1 MSTFSRVLSWIRC
14 STHIGMNGS
23 LCLLLCTSLFVT
35 VGCQDFGL
43 SKLKNKMSLR
53 SQNADDDKD
62 DDDEFDEDFET
73 KIKVPMI
80 GDYTTFSGLHR
91 VVLEGVGLVV
101 GLKGTGDD
109 PPPSQYRE
117 ALMDDMRRRSVRGEE
132 AKRLLASPNTAL
144 VVVRAY
150 LPPLIQKGDQF
161 DIDVRIPG
169 DTKATSLNG
178 GRLMETI
185 LSETAIV
192 ANRGT
197 MKGRSVSK
205 ARGPILISTGEGE
218 KENLAG
224 VLKRG
229 RILGGGVS
237 LIDRDMAIYVRT
249 EFRTLRHIRKLSQ
262 RIGERFYAYDKR
274 GIREA
279 LTKPQ
284 TDQRIVLK
292 VHPNYR
298 HNFPRYLRVI
308 ENIAYRETTVQ
319 RRVRLQRLKRDLLN
333 PAKAEFASL
342 QLEAIGKESIPTLK
356 TGLKSNDLECR
367 FHSALSL
374 AYLDN
379 ADGIEI
385 LREAAQKERA
395 FRVFAFAALAIIED
409 PQANLALR
417 DLMSV
422 HVATDGT
429 ETDSAETRYGAFR
442 SLWTLDPSDTFISGK
457 KLNEEYW
464 LHAIDSDGDP
474 MVHITHRKR
483 PEVVLFG
490 KNQEFQTP
498 MAVRAGNNI
507 IVTSRP
513 GSDQITL
520 SRFTRR
526 GADQRKVVSK
536 RISEVI
542 RAAAE
547 LGASYPDIS
556 QMLVQADR
564 QQNLPGRFEIDAL
577 PQSGRLFFRDG
588 DRTRKGRTGQT
599 PNLFE
604 RNRDEQPESEDG
616 EGVVEDGGEQSE
628 PTADNLAANENKD
641 DSSGFASLVDARSSA
656 LGESDKKRGGIFGWF
671 KRDKKPDESE

>member
-1 MSTFSRVLSWIRC
+1 M
-14 STHIGMNGS
+14 
-23 LCLLLCTSLFVT
+23 LCLSVFA

-43 SKLKNKMSLR
+43 GKLKNKMSLR
-53 SQNADDDKD
+53 SQNPDD

-73 KIKVPMI
+73 KIHVPMV
-80 GDYTTFSGLHR
+80 GDYMTFTGLHR

-117 ALMDDMRRRSVRGEE
+117 ALMDDMRRRDVRGVQ
-132 AKRLLASPNTAL
+132 AKKLLASPNTAL

-150 LPPLIQKGDQF
+150 LPALVQRGDKF
-161 DIDVRIPG
+161 DIEVRIPG

-178 GRLMETI
+178 GRLFETI

-192 ANRGT
+192 PGRGQ
-197 MKGRSVSK
+197 MKGRTVAK
-205 ARGPILISTGEGE
+205 AQGPILISTGEGD
-218 KENLAG
+218 KVNLAG

-229 RILGGGVS
+229 RVLGGAYA

-249 EFRTLRHIRKLSQ
+249 EFRTLRHIRKLSY
-262 RIGERFYAYDKR
+262 RIGERFYAYDR
-274 GIREA
+274 VGIREA

-292 VHPNYR
+292 VHPNYK
-298 HNFPRYLRVI
+298 NNYPRYLNVI
-308 ENIAYRETTVQ
+308 ENIAYRETPVQ
-319 RRVRLQRLKRDLLN
+319 RRVRLQRLKRDLLI
-333 PAKAEFASL
+333 PAISEIASL

-356 TGLKSNDLECR
+356 TGLKSPDLECR
-367 FHSALSL
+367 FHAALSL

-379 ADGIEI
+379 ADGIEV
-385 LREAAQKERA
+385 LREAAHKERA
-395 FRVFAFAALAIIED
+395 FRVFAFAALSIIDD

-422 HVATDGT
+422 HVDLDGT
-429 ETDSAETRYGAFR
+429 KTDSAETRYGAFR
-442 SLWTLDPSDTFISGK
+442 SLWTLDGGDPFIAGK
-457 KLNEEYW
+457 KLNKEYW
-464 LHAIDSDGDP
+464 LHAVDTDGDP

-483 PEVVLFG
+483 PEIVLFG
-490 KNQEFQTP
+490 DKQEFRTP
-498 MAVRAGNNI
+498 MAVRAGNSI

-520 SRFTRR
+520 SRFSKN
-526 GADQRKVVSK
+526 GKDQRKVVSK
-536 RISEVI
+536 QIAEVI

-547 LGASYPDIS
+547 LGATYPDIS

-564 QQNLPGRFEIDAL
+564 QHNLPGRFEIDAL
-577 PQSGRLFFRDG
+577 PQSGRLFFRNG
-588 DRTRKGRTGQT
+588 NQTRKGRSGQT

-604 RNRDEQPESEDG
+604 RNRSDEDDEPPAGIADQSQPGSEDASDD
-616 EGVVEDGGEQSE
+616 ED
-628 PTADNLAANENKD
+628 ADNA
-641 DSSGFASLVDARSSA
+641 SGFASLVDARSSA
-656 LGESDKKRGGIFGWF
+656 LGESDKKGKGLFGWF
-671 KRDKKPDESE
+671 KRDKKPK